1 MQARQ
6 ENRSLFNLGTIAGV
20 VADGA
25 VLGAIT
31 PIAAP
36 LMALNEGYKAF
47 TGSEDA
53 SPEKAR
59 NAAFCTLTT
68 GGAVLVGVG
77 AATIVGAPVM
87 VGAVLSAWSVGMF
100 ASLRSYYSALKPDNP
115 QDGTLA
121 HLKETSV
128 EEDWQTI
135 ISGLVNEESE

>member
-1 MQARQ
+1 MQDRQ

-53 SPEKAR
+53 SPETAR
-59 NAAFCTLTT
+59 NAA
-68 GGAVLVGVG
+68 
-77 AATIVGAPVM
+77 
-87 VGAVLSAWSVGMF
+87 
-100 ASLRSYYSALKPDNP
+100 
-115 QDGTLA
+115 GTVSP
-121 HLKETSV
+121 H
-128 EEDWQTI
+128 
-135 ISGLVNEESE
+135 G

>member
-1 MQARQ
+1 MQDRQ
-6 ENRSLFNLGTIAGV
+6 ENRPLFNLGTIAGV

-36 LMALNEGYKAF
+36 LMAINEGYKTF

-53 SPEKAR
+53 SPEKAK
-59 NAAFCTLTT
+59 NTAFCTLTT

-87 VGAVLSAWSVGMF
+87 VGAILSAWSVGMF
-100 ASLRSYYSALKPDNP
+100 ASLSSYYSALKQDNP
-115 QDGTLA
+115 QDATLA
-121 HLKETSV
+121 QLKETSL
-128 EEDWQTI
+128 EEDWETI
-135 ISGLVNEESE
+135 ISGLVKEENE